1 MGETSQLTHGRLA
14 RQLIPI
20 FIAWKTTLLFL
31 AILSPGPGY
40 DTSSL
45 ILLNNSTDRHV
56 EVQSSSVVDRLTL
69 NTFRWDALYFVK
81 SAQRG
86 YVHEQEWAFSWAYSY
101 LLNTAARCEPWSI
114 LVTQSYTNATVG
126 LSGSSEPSLRYHIWA
141 GIVISNVCHLISV
154 LVLFR
159 LLNIA
164 LGPKQNAR
172 VPFIASVLH
181 ILSPAALFLSSP
193 YTEALFSALNFA
205 GMLHYVLA
213 RSTENSMRAWTIAQ
227 DVYILSSGVLFASA
241 TLVRGNGLLSGLIYA
256 YDVASFVPRIS
267 TLQLTQHEFRRLV
280 VTCVAGMMIAIAFA
294 GPQYLA
300 YQEYCVTNNSSTGVR
315 PWCDGRIPSIYTW
328 VQSHYW

>member
-1 MGETSQLTHGRLA
+1 MGETSQLNHGRLA

-20 FIAWKTTLLFL
+20 FIAWKTTLLLL
-31 AILSPGPGY
+31 AVLAPGPGY

-45 ILLNNSTDRHV
+45 ILLNSSTDRHV
-56 EVQSSSVVDRLTL
+56 EVQSPSVVDRLTL

-86 YVHEQEWAFSWAYSY
+86 YVYEQEWAFSRAYSY
-101 LLNTAARCEPWSI
+101 IMNAAARCEPRLIHIS
-114 LVTQSYTNATVG
+114 QSYTNATIG
-126 LSGSSEPSLRYHIWA
+126 LSGRSEPSLRSHIWA
-141 GIVISNVCHLISV
+141 GIAISNVCHLISV

-193 YTEALFSALNFA
+193 YAEALFSAFNFA

-213 RSTENSMRAWTIAQ
+213 RSTENSMQAWTITQ
-227 DVYILSSGVLFASA
+227 DAYMLGSGVLFASA
-241 TLVRGNGLLSGLIYA
+241 TLIRGNGLLSGLIYL

-267 TLQLTQHEFRRLV
+267 TLQLTRHEIRRLF
-280 VTCVAGMMIAIAFA
+280 VTCVAGIMIAVGFA

-300 YQEYCVTNNSSTGVR
+300 YQEYCMTNNSSTGVR
-315 PWCDGRIPSIYTW
+315 SWCDKRVPSIYTW